1 MNQIE
6 VKSVDGVP
14 MVSSLV
20 VAEHFGKR
28 HSNVLRDIDNLLQD
42 MAKIN
47 NSKLSRELFQ
57 EYQFFNS
64 RNRPYRAFMMTRDGF
79 SLLTMG
85 FTGDKALNWKL
96 KFISTFNAMEDT
108 LKNNAD
114 KLEWK
119 QARLQGKAV
128 RKSVTDCIADFVEY
142 AKAQGS
148 KNAANYYANITK
160 MEYAA
165 LELIEKGQK
174 VPSSFRETL
183 DTMQL
188 CALTMA
194 EEIAKREI
202 KDGMQKQLHYKEIY
216 ELAKERV
223 IAYAKTINIGRIE

>member
-47 NSKLSRELFQ
+47 NSKLSREIFQ

-64 RNRPYRAFMMTRDGF
+64 RNRPYRACMMTRDGF

-85 FTGDKALNWKL
+85 FTGDKALEWKL

-188 CALTMA
+188 VAPHAGAWIET
-194 EEIAKREI
+194 I
-202 KDGMQKQLHYKEIY
+202 KLFRKDTVTQCRAPRG
-216 ELAKERV
+216 RV
-223 IAYAKTINIGRIE
+223 D

>member
-47 NSKLSRELFQ
+47 NSKLSREIFQ

-85 FTGDKALNWKL
+85 FTGDKALEWKL

-148 KNAANYYANITK
+148 KNAANYYANITR

-165 LELIEKGQK
+165 LELIEKGQQ

-194 EEIAKREI
+194 EEIAKRAI
-202 KDGMQKQLHYKEIY
+202 KDGIQKQLHYEEIY

>member
-1 MNQIE
+1 MNAKRGIDALLKNIE
-6 VKSVDGVP
+6 KSDDPETGR
-14 MVSSLV
+14 
-20 VAEHFGKR
+20 K
-28 HSNVLRDIDNLLQD
+28 
-42 MAKIN
+42 
-47 NSKLSRELFQ
+47 LFQ

-64 RNRPYRAFMMTRDGF
+64 RNRPYRGFMMKRDGF

-96 KFISTFNAMEDT
+96 KFICTFNAMEDT

-194 EEIAKREI
+194 EEIAKRAI

-223 IAYAKTINIGRIE
+223 IAYAKTINIGRVE

>member
-1 MNQIE
+1 MNQVE

-28 HSNVLRDIDNLLQD
+28 HSHVLRDIDALLKNIEKSD
-42 MAKIN
+42 DPGTGRK
-47 NSKLSRELFQ
+47 LFQ

-64 RNRPYRAFMMTRDGF
+64 RNRPYRAFMMKRDGF

-194 EEIAKREI
+194 EEIAKRAI
-202 KDGMQKQLHYKEIY
+202 KDGIQKQLHYKEIY